1 MQAPG
6 ELPMADTTPTS
17 ELPSKPSRR
26 SRQRKRGFAENVEV
40 AVSSTSPTEVDVG
53 LRLRELRNERGLSVR
68 ALANASRLNANTLSL
83 IENGKTSPSVSTLQQ
98 LANALK
104 TPIAAFFQTDIP
116 KNKIS
121 FLKAGQRPRAAFAH
135 GNFEDLGAG
144 LTLQGGLPLLV
155 TLEPKA
161 NSGPTPI
168 VHTGHEFVFCLEGCL
183 SYTIEDHDYQ
193 LDPGDSLLFEAYL
206 PHYWFNTGETPSQSL
221 LVLCPADESD
231 HPTERHF
238 IPE

>member
-1 MQAPG
+1 MV
-6 ELPMADTTPTS
+6 DTTPTMK
-17 ELPSKPSRR
+17 LTSKPSRR
-26 SRQRKRGFAENVEV
+26 SHQIQRDRLENVES
-40 AVSSTSPTEVDVG
+40 AVSSTSTTVVDVG
-53 LRLRELRNERGLSVR
+53 RRLRELRNERGLSVR
-68 ALANASRLNANTLSL
+68 ALASSSGLNANTLSL

-104 TPIAAFFQTDIP
+104 TPIAAFFETNIP
-116 KNKIS
+116 KNNVS

-144 LTLQGGLPLLV
+144 LTLRGGLPLLV

-161 NSGPTPI
+161 NSGPVPI

-183 SYTIEDHDYQ
+183 SYTIEDRSYK
-193 LDPGDSLLFEAYL
+193 LEPGDSLLFEAYL
-206 PHYWFNTGETPSQSL
+206 PHYWFNAGEIPSRSL

-231 HPTERHF
+231 RPTERHF